1 MKDFLTQYNEVIN
14 DLTASY
20 NAASAKGYEPLTDEQ
35 KASMSDTEVEKWED
49 KIKASLLRRDG
60 TLDGVIN
67 TMTNAMSKSYKVG
80 NKTMSWS
87 TFGVHTLGFLNS
99 AENEQN
105 AYHIDGDEDDS
116 LTSGNADKL
125 MAALTSDPD
134 SVIDFM
140 QQSVSGLYKGID
152 QKMKSTSM
160 RSAYTV
166 YNDKEMA
173 SEYSDYSDVIKQWT
187 TRLTEMEDK
196 YYKQFANMEKQ
207 LAALQS
213 NSSSLTGMMG

>member
-1 MKDFLTQYNEVIN
+1 
-14 DLTASY
+14 
-20 NAASAKGYEPLTDEQ
+20 
-35 KASMSDTEVEKWED
+35 MSDTEVEKWED

-125 MAALTSDPD
+125 MAALTRDPD

>member
-80 NKTMSWS
+80 DKTMSWS

-105 AYHIDGDEDDS
+105 AYHIDGDEDDT

-125 MAALTSDPD
+125 MAALTRDPD